1 MYLIRLYIAQNK
13 KENKMMEPS
22 YQHLFV
28 DLLALSQKENS
39 V

>member
-1 MYLIRLYIAQNK
+1 MYLIRLYMAQNK
-13 KENKMMEPS
+13 KENNRTEPS
-22 YQHLFV
+22 DQHLFV